1 MSAVVAD
8 VLVVIG
14 LAVMTLGVFGIVRF
28 PDVYTQLHA
37 SGKAAFLGVSV
48 LLVAAAIGGGADIVS
63 RVILAIVLLALTT
76 PVAAHA
82 IAQAAHQRRE
92 PMRSPGA
99 VDESGTT
106 PGATAPPPAE
116 DSGFEPPTRW

>member
-82 IAQAAHQRRE
+82 IAQAAHHRRE

-99 VDESGTT
+99 VDETATT
-106 PGATAPPPAE
+106 PGASAPPGPA
-116 DSGFEPPTRW
+116 DGGDAG

>member
-1 MSAVVAD
+1 VSVVIVD

-14 LAVMTLGVFGIVRF
+14 LAIMTLGVYGIVRF

-37 SGKAAFLGVSV
+37 SGKAAFLGVSA
-48 LLVAAAIGGGADIVS
+48 LLVAAAIDGGAAIVS
-63 RVILAIVLLALTT
+63 RVVLTVVLLALTT

-82 IAQAAHQRRE
+82 IAQAAHHRRE

-99 VDESGTT
+99 VDESAAT
-106 PGATAPPPAE
+106 PGASAPPR
-116 DSGFEPPTRW
+116 PPGSPGPR

>member
-1 MSAVVAD
+1 VSAVIAD
-8 VLVVIG
+8 VLVVAG
-14 LAVMTLGVFGIVRF
+14 LAVMTLGVYGIVRF

-48 LLVAAAIGGGADIVS
+48 LLVAAAIEGGPAATS
-63 RVILAIVLLALTT
+63 RVVLAVVLLALTT

-82 IAQAAHQRRE
+82 IAQAAHHRRE

-99 VDESGTT
+99 VDESATT
-106 PGATAPPPAE
+106 PGASAPPRPP
-116 DSGFEPPTRW
+116 DSLGPR